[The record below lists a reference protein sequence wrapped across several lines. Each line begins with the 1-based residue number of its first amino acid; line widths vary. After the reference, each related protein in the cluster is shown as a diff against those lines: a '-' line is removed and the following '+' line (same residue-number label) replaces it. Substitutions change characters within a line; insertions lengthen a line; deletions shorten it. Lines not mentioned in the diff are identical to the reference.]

1 MSFRTRLTLVA
12 AVAVAV
18 AIAAASAVTYVVVR
32 DQLRGE
38 IDRALEDRA
47 AATRRLA
54 IVEHPG
60 SGHRFLDLP
69 PAAFGGAAGVVQLV
83 TPTGETIR
91 PMRGGV
97 ALPVSDRDR
106 AAAEDGGG
114 AFFSDVTVSGVHLRL
129 MTVPLGDGYAL
140 QIARPL
146 DEVDRT
152 LSRIRTWLAAV
163 MLGGVGIAVAL
174 GLVVAGAAL
183 APVRRLSRAAEHV
196 TETRDLSERID
207 ASGEDELSRLAG
219 MFNSMLE
226 ALEQSAKAQRQLVSD
241 ASHELR
247 TPLTSIRTNIEVLAR
262 DTAMPAQER
271 EQVLGD
277 VTAQL
282 EEMTVLVAELVELAR
297 GDHREASEPEEVR
310 LDLVLASTVERARRH
325 WPEIRWD
332 LRADETTVDG
342 VPASLERALANLLDN
357 AAKWSPSGGVV
368 EVELSGSEL
377 TIRDHGSGIAEED
390 RPFVFDRF
398 YRAPSA
404 RGLPGSGLGLA
415 IVKQVAESHGGTVA
429 VESPGDGGTR
439 MRLSLPLASETVGDP
454 SARVPAA
461 S

>member
-1 MSFRTRLTLVA
+1 VSFRTRLTLVA
-12 AVAVAV
+12 AIAVAVAV
-18 AIAAASAVTYVVVR
+18 AAASAVTYVVVR

-38 IDRALEDRA
+38 IDAALQDRA
-47 AATRRLA
+47 ATTRRLA
-54 IVEHPG
+54 IVEDPG
-60 SGHRFLDLP
+60 TGRRFLDLP

-83 TPTGETIR
+83 TSTGETIS
-91 PMRGGV
+91 PVRGGV

-106 AAAEDGGG
+106 AAAESGGD
-114 AFFSDVTVSGVHLRL
+114 AFFSDATVSGVHLRL

-196 TETRDLSERID
+196 TETHDLSERID
-207 ASGEDELSRLAG
+207 ASGTDELSRLAG

-262 DTAMPAQER
+262 DTGMPTQER

-297 GDHREASEPEEVR
+297 GDHRETSEPEEVR
-310 LDLVLASTVERARRH
+310 LDLLLESAVERARRH

-357 AAKWSPSGGVV
+357 AAKWSVPGGAV
-368 EVELSGSEL
+368 EVELSGGEV
-377 TIRDHGSGIAEED
+377 TVRDHGSGIAAED

-415 IVKQVAESHGGTVA
+415 IVKQVAEAHGGAVA
-429 VESPGDGGTR
+429 VEAPADGGTR
-439 MRLSLPLASETVGDP
+439 MRLTLPG
-454 SARVPAA
+454 ARAMPAPA
-461 S
+461 HAPA